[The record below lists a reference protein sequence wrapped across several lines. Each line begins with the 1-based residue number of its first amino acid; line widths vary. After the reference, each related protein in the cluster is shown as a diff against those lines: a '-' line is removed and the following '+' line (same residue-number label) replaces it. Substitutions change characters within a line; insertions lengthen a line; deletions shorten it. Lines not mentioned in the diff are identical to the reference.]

1 MNIKALARAIQ
12 DSPLNKF
19 QIAEKSGIS
28 RTTLDNVLSGAD
40 VKVSTIESICNTV
53 GIAPASLF
61 DGEVNFVGQSEQ
73 DYLDEI
79 SRLKCQL
86 AEAKKKKSTKVV
98 VELDV
103 EESEFVK
110 LGLKDKIIKVLEQ

>member
-1 MNIKALARAIQ
+1 MNIETLSEAIQ
-12 DSPLNKF
+12 NSPLNKF
-19 QIAEKSGIS
+19 KIAEISGIS

-40 VKVSTIESICNTV
+40 VKVSTIEALCGAV
-53 GIAPASLF
+53 GIPVASLF
-61 DGEVNFVGQSEQ
+61 SSDVNFVGQSEQ
-73 DYLDEI
+73 DYVDEI
-79 SRLKCQL
+79 SRLKAQL
-86 AEAKKKKSTKVV
+86 AEAKRRSTKVI